1 MYKNDKTK
9 YKDLCDTGASST
21 VIGEKLAN
29 FEPITFNNSPK
40 IFTTAMGN
48 FTNEFS
54 SELTFQLPEL
64 SNSLELTWQCD
75 VVKDLSN
82 TPYDMI
88 IGRDVLKEL
97 KIDVLT
103 SDLTVTREHIK
114 IPQRPRDS
122 NEQFNI
128 NAEEQ
133 DEFDEASK
141 RLRQILEAKYEPAD
155 LDKMVAECDL
165 NADQK
170 IGLLQLLQKY
180 DELFDGTLGTF
191 GMEPYEL

>member
-1 MYKNDKTK
+1 MISKKKDNRPPKSNIDLAPILIVKSMDKNDKTK
-9 YKDLCDTGASST
+9 YKALCDTGASST

-29 FEPITFNNSPK
+29 YGPITITNSPK

-103 SDLTVTREHIK
+103 SDLTVTREHI
-114 IPQRPRDS
+114 
-122 NEQFNI
+122 
-128 NAEEQ
+128 
-133 DEFDEASK
+133 
-141 RLRQILEAKYEPAD
+141 
-155 LDKMVAECDL
+155 
-165 NADQK
+165 
-170 IGLLQLLQKY
+170 
-180 DELFDGTLGTF
+180 
-191 GMEPYEL
+191 

>member
-1 MYKNDKTK
+1 M
-9 YKDLCDTGASST
+9 
-21 VIGEKLAN
+21 E
-29 FEPITFNNSPK
+29 
-40 IFTTAMGN
+40 N

-114 IPQRPRDS
+114 ILWRPRDS

-155 LDKMVAECDL
+155 LDKMVAESDL

-170 IGLLQLLQKY
+170 IGLLQLLQKLKSY
-180 DELFDGTLGTF
+180 LMAL
-191 GMEPYEL
+191 